1 MTSRYQVSR
10 TFAFVLII
18 FFAYSLSHRGD
29 MKNPLKGLE
38 RPVRVLTVHQESAT
52 ICIPGRNSYSLR
64 FMRSKSMKKRI
75 VRFASLAPIVA
86 LALTNEGAWAPR
98 GADGQTK
105 QPGAVSKLEFEIIE
119 GVFHDG
125 LGTFAEV
132 LLANELITL
141 AGAKQSGFDLSRSKA
156 KMFDAINRLSEDDPR
171 RERFN
176 REIVNIQCGVKS
188 GAPQLLAAIKPSRV
202 ARVRHT
208 PREYAD
214 AHAGDLV
221 VDLDQGGSIPIS
233 VKTDKSHKVAVA
245 EGQTPDIG
253 AKWANRYFRVTDAEL
268 AGIIKGLGFSS
279 IDQLKSEYLNV
290 ARLVA
295 EILISKLGLKDCAAS
310 DFRNARI
317 TDLEAVKYLFRQ
329 LRFFKSGKDRSRVII
344 FDRGTG
350 SVKWESLL
358 DELDVEGLKTERVTM
373 LPSRPRRGHPIASEF
388 GIKVDGRT
396 VVTFQV
402 KHKRGRNRGTVHRL
416 EFSDITTRLTI

>member
-1 MTSRYQVSR
+1 
-10 TFAFVLII
+10 
-18 FFAYSLSHRGD
+18 
-29 MKNPLKGLE
+29 
-38 RPVRVLTVHQESAT
+38 
-52 ICIPGRNSYSLR
+52 
-64 FMRSKSMKKRI
+64 MKKR
-75 VRFASLAPIVA
+75 VLSLAG
-86 LALTNEGAWAPR
+86 LALIVILAAMNQGPPAPSR
-98 GADGQTK
+98 AEAQTT

-132 LLANELITL
+132 LLANEMITL
-141 AGAKQSGFDLSRSKA
+141 AATRQSGFDSSRSKA
-156 KMFDAINRLSEDDPR
+156 KMFDAINRLPRDDPR

-176 REIVNIQCGVKS
+176 REMVNVQSAVKR
-188 GAPQLLAAIKPSRV
+188 GAAQLLAAIKPSRV

-221 VDLDQGGSIPIS
+221 VELDRGGSIPIS

-268 AGIIKGLGFSS
+268 AGMIEGLGFSS
-279 IDQLKSEYLNV
+279 MGQLKSEYLNV

-295 EILISKLGLKDCAAS
+295 EILIGRLGLKDCASS
-310 DFRNARI
+310 DFQNARV
-317 TDLEAVKYLFRQ
+317 TNLEALKHLFRQ

-344 FDRGTG
+344 FDRATG
-350 SVKWESLL
+350 SVKWESLV
-358 DELDVEGLKTERVTM
+358 DELDVDGLTAERVTM
-373 LPSRPRRGHPIASEF
+373 LPSRPRLGHPIASEF